1 MMKKCM
7 SLFLIICS
15 LLPLLCCSAA
25 EEEDPLS
32 QFAIRHGR
40 RTEKQIALTVDDSFD
55 LSWTW
60 KIRDLFHEL
69 GVVGTFF
76 PIGKQ
81 VHEEDGPEW
90 QKVLDYGN
98 EIGSHN
104 DGHYKMGPSD
114 PWTTISALGRF
125 QQKLDAALGYHY
137 QVLSFRPPYGNIT
150 DMSGSSKRFRSAV
163 EKFGYRHVVLW
174 DVSQTDPDKA
184 YYQVKN
190 GSILLY
196 HSRHKDYECMKALIP
211 RLLEDG
217 YEFVTVSTLLEFGK
231 NEISPELYVY
241 KKSDYQ

>member
-1 MMKKCM
+1 MKK
-7 SLFLIICS
+7 SLFRFGVIVCILVLFCS
-15 LLPLLCCSAA
+15 AAA

-32 QFAIRHGR
+32 QFAIRHGW
-40 RTEKQIALTVDDSFD
+40 RTEKKIAITVDDSFD

-60 KIRDLFHEL
+60 QIRDLFHDL

-90 QKVLDYGN
+90 QKILDYGN

-137 QVLSFRPPYGNIT
+137 QVQSFRPPEGNIT
-150 DMSGSSKRFRSAV
+150 DKSGSSKRFRSAV
-163 EKFGYRHVVLW
+163 QKFGYEHVILW
-174 DVSQTDPDKA
+174 DVSQTDPEKA
-184 YYQVKN
+184 YRQVKN

-196 HSRHKDYECMKALIP
+196 HARHKDYECMKTLIP

-217 YEFVTVSTLLEFGK
+217 YELVTVSQLLGFGE
-231 NEISPELYVY
+231 NEISPEPYVFR
-241 KKSDYQ
+241 KSDYR